1 MGLFNHF
8 PYPDTHQLNLDW
20 ILDAVKTCV
29 DKVTELWTYVRE
41 PGAGIQKAL
50 TDAQAAAA
58 SAQTSAQSAQTSETN
73 AQAAATNAQTSAT
86 SAQASSA
93 NARTSAIGAEANAA
107 NAQTSANDAQTSA
120 DDAQTSADDAQTSA
134 QSAQTAATSAQAA
147 LTDSN
152 AAANTA
158 QTSAR
163 NAQTAAMNAKT
174 SAKDAQTAATQAINA
189 AGACQEFLMGLQQ
202 IVSTNLLPVGT
213 VYVNYRNQEL
223 PVESDAAVIARL
235 QALTGGTWA
244 RAGSHG
250 QPVTE
255 SRKFGWATVI
265 LGDADGQ
272 ANDTNFNIYVR
283 TA

>member
-20 ILDAVKTCV
+20 ILETVKSCV

-50 TDAQAAAA
+50 TD
-58 SAQTSAQSAQTSETN
+58 

-107 NAQTSANDAQTSA
+107 NAQTSANDPQTSA
-120 DDAQTSADDAQTSA
+120 DDAHTPADDAQAAATT
-134 QSAQTAATSAQAA
+134 AQTAATSAQAA

-163 NAQTAAMNAKT
+163 NAQTAEMNAKK
-174 SAKDAQTAATQAINA
+174 SANDAKQYLADVQTI
-189 AGACQEFLMGLQQ
+189 MGKLY
-202 IVSTNLLPVGT
+202 PVGA
-213 VYVNYRNQEL
+213 VYVNFWNQAMTL
-223 PVESDAAVIARL
+223 ESDATVIARL

-250 QPVTE
+250 QPVKT
-255 SRKFGWATVI
+255 SGMLGWATVM
-265 LGDADGQ
+265 LGDAAGS
-272 ANDTNFNIYVR
+272 ANDINFNIYVR
-283 TA
+283 KA

>member
-50 TDAQAAAA
+50 TDAQAAA
-58 SAQTSAQSAQTSETN
+58 
-73 AQAAATNAQTSAT
+73 TNAQTSAT

-107 NAQTSANDAQTSA
+107 NAQTSANDAQA
-120 DDAQTSADDAQTSA
+120 
-134 QSAQTAATSAQAA
+134 AATNAQEAA
-147 LTDSN
+147 TY
-152 AAANTA
+152 AAN
-158 QTSAR
+158 S
-163 NAQTAAMNAKT
+163 
-174 SAKDAQTAATQAINA
+174 
-189 AGACQEFLMGLQQ
+189 
-202 IVSTNLLPVGT
+202 VNLCVQYLADVQSMMRKLYPVGA
-213 VYVNYRNQEL
+213 VYVNYRNQTM
-223 PVESDAAVIARL
+223 PVESDETVIARL

-244 RAGSHG
+244 RAGSRG

-255 SRKFGWATVI
+255 TGKLGMATII
-265 LGDADGQ
+265 LTNDGGDYKEI
-272 ANDTNFNIYVR
+272 NFNIYVR

>member
-20 ILDAVKTCV
+20 ILDVVKNCL

-50 TDAQAAAA
+50 TDAQAAATT
-58 SAQTSAQSAQTSETN
+58 AQTSAQS
-73 AQAAATNAQTSAT
+73 AQTSAT

-107 NAQTSANDAQTSA
+107 NAQTSANDAQETA
-120 DDAQTSADDAQTSA
+120 DLCASYLNDMQT
-134 QSAQTAATSAQAA
+134 
-147 LTDSN
+147 
-152 AAANTA
+152 
-158 QTSAR
+158 
-163 NAQTAAMNAKT
+163 M
-174 SAKDAQTAATQAINA
+174 
-189 AGACQEFLMGLQQ
+189 MGKLY
-202 IVSTNLLPVGT
+202 PVGA
-213 VYVNYRNQEL
+213 VYVNYRNQTL
-223 PVESDAAVIARL
+223 PVESDATVIARL

-244 RAGSHG
+244 RAGSRG
-250 QPVTE
+250 QPVTA
-255 SRKFGWATVI
+255 SDKLGWATVM
-265 LGDADGQ
+265 LGDGAGN

>member
-20 ILDAVKTCV
+20 ILDAVKICV

-50 TDAQAAAA
+50 TDAQAAANT
-58 SAQTSAQSAQTSETN
+58 AQTSATS

-86 SAQASSA
+86 SAQ
-93 NARTSAIGAEANAA
+93 T
-107 NAQTSANDAQTSA
+107 
-120 DDAQTSADDAQTSA
+120 
-134 QSAQTAATSAQAA
+134 A

-163 NAQTAAMNAKT
+163 NAQTYAMNAKN
-174 SAKDAQTAATQAINA
+174 SANKAEQYLADVQSV
-189 AGACQEFLMGLQQ
+189 MGKLY
-202 IVSTNLLPVGT
+202 PVGA
-213 VYVNYRNQEL
+213 VYVNFRNQSL
-223 PVESDAAVIARL
+223 DAESDATVIARL

-244 RAGSHG
+244 RAGSRG

-255 SRKFGWATVI
+255 TGKLGMATII
-265 LGDADGQ
+265 LTNGGDYKE
-272 ANDTNFNIYVR
+272 TNFNIYVR

>member
-41 PGAGIQKAL
+41 PGTGIQKAL
-50 TDAQAAAA
+50 TDAQAAATA
-58 SAQTSAQSAQTSETN
+58 AKTNATN
-73 AQAAATNAQTSAT
+73 AQASA
-86 SAQASSA
+86 A

-120 DDAQTSADDAQTSA
+120 DDAQAAATTAQTSA
-134 QSAQTAATSAQAA
+134 QSAQTAS
-147 LTDSN
+147 
-152 AAANTA
+152 
-158 QTSAR
+158 
-163 NAQTAAMNAKT
+163 M
-174 SAKDAQTAATQAINA
+174 SAKKSANDAKQYLEDVQAM
-189 AGACQEFLMGLQQ
+189 MGKLY
-202 IVSTNLLPVGT
+202 PVGA
-213 VYVNYRNQEL
+213 VYVNFWNQAMTL
-223 PVESDAAVIARL
+223 ESDATVIARL

-250 QPVTE
+250 QPVTA
-255 SRKFGWATVI
+255 SDKLGWATVI
-265 LGDADGQ
+265 LGDGAGQ
-272 ANDTNFNIYVR
+272 TNDTNFNIYVR